1 MTDDLNT
8 GRESLQISISL
19 RLSSQSD
26 FYVIYLLE
34 SENHLKV
41 FILQGWLIEV
51 TQDSF
56 TILSAPG

>member
-26 FYVIYLLE
+26 FYVIYILE

>member
-8 GRESLQISISL
+8 GRESLQTSVSL
-19 RLSSQSD
+19 RLSSHSD

-34 SENHLKV
+34 PENHLKV